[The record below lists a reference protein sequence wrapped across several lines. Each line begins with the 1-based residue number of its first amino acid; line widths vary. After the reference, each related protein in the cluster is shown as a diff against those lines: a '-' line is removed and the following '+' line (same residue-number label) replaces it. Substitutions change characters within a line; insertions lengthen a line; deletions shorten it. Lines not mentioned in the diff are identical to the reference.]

1 MMLPF
6 PIRRRFATELFP
18 QGALAF
24 PDTFGNLNVQDD
36 EQVAAACSSSRD
48 AFPTQ
53 SEALVV
59 ARAGGDLQVRL
70 SVKQRYRDG
79 GSQHGIPGRDI
90 QVGIQVVLLNPVTG
104 MFRKPEPQKQV
115 PGLSIARASFT
126 LAAQAQE
133 LSFVNAGGDF
143 YLIGFRALDLPPSAT
158 FGTDPFVDLA
168 GAAALVAGNK
178 PPKRY

>member
-6 PIRRRFATELFP
+6 PIRGRFATELFP

-24 PDTFGNLNVQDD
+24 PDAFGNLDVQDD
-36 EQVAAACSSSRD
+36 EQVAPSSASLRD

-59 ARAGGDLQVRL
+59 SRAGGDLQIRL
-70 SVKQRYRDG
+70 PVKQRHRDG
-79 GSQHGIPGRDI
+79 GPQHGIPGRNI

-104 MFRKPEPQKQV
+104 MFRKAETQKQV

-133 LSFVNAGGDF
+133 LSFVNAGGNF
-143 YLIGFRALDLPPSAT
+143 HLIGFRALDLLPSAT

-168 GAAALVAGNK
+168 GPAALVAGNK
-178 PPKRY
+178 PTK